1 MFEYWF
7 KALVL
12 IEQNCWPLLYWLR
25 LIIYKSPF
33 RRIPLPKHKFAAVS
47 VEDYERLNKFKW
59 YVMRNATTFYVV
71 RYARRAGSKK
81 YSLVWM
87 HREVLPS
94 PKGLFVDH
102 INHCGLDNRR
112 SNLRLATRR
121 QNMYNRRKLRT
132 GLTSLFKGVYW
143 RKDTKRWRANIT
155 VDGKKISL
163 GQFLSEIDAAKAYDN
178 AAKIYHK
185 EFAQLNF
192 SERSGDSRSEAK
204 TQLRQSAIEP
214 ASKKTR
220 TLGALYKY
228 IRIYAY
234 TYILSCL

>member
-7 KALVL
+7 KTLAS

-25 LIIYKSPF
+25 LIIYKDAF

-59 YVMRNATTFYVV
+59 YARRNATTFYAI

-87 HREVLPS
+87 HREVLP
-94 PKGLFVDH
+94 PQTGLFVDH
-102 INHCGLDNRR
+102 INHYGLDNRR

-132 GLTSLFKGVYW
+132 NLTSRFKGVYW
-143 RKDTKRWRANIT
+143 RNDTKSWRANIT
-155 VDGKKISL
+155 VDGKKICL
-163 GQFLSEIDAAKAYDN
+163 GRSHSEIDAAKAYDT
-178 AAKIYHK
+178 AARKYHG
-185 EFAQLNF
+185 EFASLNF
-192 SERSGDSRSEAK
+192 SDENQNIEILNTKSASLNPQSE
-204 TQLRQSAIEP
+204 IHN
-214 ASKKTR
+214 
-220 TLGALYKY
+220 
-228 IRIYAY
+228 
-234 TYILSCL
+234 